1 MCKQRKL
8 LARCHID
15 CYGSDSVKTGEKKHQ
30 PFKCGGIVSSVSRLH
45 AAQNMF
51 VTDEFL
57 SLLVQ
62 RKEPKKDTPL
72 MPPYGQAAN

>member
-1 MCKQRKL
+1 
-8 LARCHID
+8 
-15 CYGSDSVKTGEKKHQ
+15 
-30 PFKCGGIVSSVSRLH
+30 
-45 AAQNMF
+45 MF

-72 MPPYGQAAN
+72 MPPFGQAVD